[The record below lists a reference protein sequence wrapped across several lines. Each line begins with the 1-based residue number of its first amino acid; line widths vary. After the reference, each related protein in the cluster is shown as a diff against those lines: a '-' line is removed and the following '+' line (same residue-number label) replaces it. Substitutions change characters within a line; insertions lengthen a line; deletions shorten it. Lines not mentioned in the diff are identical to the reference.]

1 MFGLVSAEPKL
12 PSYVGA
18 PAKFAPYVTVWG
30 KLRHYGLLA
39 FGIAVLVFL
48 MAPVLV
54 VMPLAFNGDP
64 YFTYPISRWS
74 LRWFADFFG
83 NETWRIAVKN
93 SFIIASLA
101 TLIATSLGTLAS
113 VGLAQRRLPGR
124 ALLTAI
130 LVSPMIVP
138 IVIMAVGA
146 YFFYSSLGI
155 ANSLTGIV
163 LAHAVLGTPF
173 VLITV
178 SATLAGFDTALV
190 RAARSLGAS
199 PVTAFRRVT
208 LPIIWPGVFSG
219 ALFAFATS
227 FDEVVVV
234 LFLGSVQQRTIPR
247 QMWVGL
253 REQLSPTILAAAVV
267 LIVISVAMLLT
278 LEALRRR
285 SARLRGLNDQGP
297 FA

>member
-1 MFGLVSAEPKL
+1 MSASAKSVARFPPYVSA
-12 PSYVGA
+12 G
-18 PAKFAPYVTVWG
+18 G
-30 KLRHYGLLA
+30 KIAHYALLA
-39 FGIAVLVFL
+39 FCVAALIFL

-54 VMPLAFNGDP
+54 VIPLAFNADP
-64 YFTYPISRWS
+64 YFTYPIHDWS
-74 LRWFADFFG
+74 LKWFHEFFTD
-83 NETWRIAVKN
+83 EVWQIAVKN
-93 SFIIASLA
+93 SFMIAISA
-101 TLIATSLGTLAS
+101 TAIATTLGTLAA
-113 VGLAQRRLPGR
+113 VGLTQRNLPGR
-124 ALLTAI
+124 ALITAF

-138 IVIMAVGA
+138 IVIVAVGA
-146 YFFYSSLGI
+146 YFFYSTLGI

-173 VLITV
+173 VVITV
-178 SATLAGFDTALV
+178 CATLAGFDQGLF

-199 PVTAFRRVT
+199 PWTAFRRIT

-234 LFLGSVQQRTIPR
+234 LFLGSVEQRTIPR
-247 QMWVGL
+247 QMWTGL

-267 LIVISVAMLLT
+267 LILISVLMLLT

-285 SARLRGLNDQGP
+285 SMRLRGM
-297 FA
+297 AE

>member
-1 MFGLVSAEPKL
+1 MSASVERKTAAAL
-12 PSYVGA
+12 PR
-18 PAKFAPYVTVWG
+18 FAPYVGAGG
-30 KLRHYGLLA
+30 KLAHYALLA
-39 FGIAVLVFL
+39 FSIAALVFL

-54 VMPLAFNGDP
+54 VIPLAFNADP
-64 YFTYPISRWS
+64 YFTYPITRWS
-74 LRWFADFFG
+74 LKWFHEFFTD
-83 NETWRIAVKN
+83 EVWRIAVKN
-93 SFIIASLA
+93 SF
-101 TLIATSLGTLAS
+101 LIAISATVIATTLGTLAS
-113 VGLAQRRLPGR
+113 VGLAHRNLPGR
-124 ALLTAI
+124 ALITAI

-138 IVIMAVGA
+138 IVIIAVGA
-146 YFFYSSLGI
+146 YFFYSTLGI

-173 VLITV
+173 VVITV
-178 SATLAGFDTALV
+178 SATLAGFDQALF

-199 PVTAFRRVT
+199 PWTAFRRIT

-234 LFLGSVQQRTIPR
+234 LFLGGVEQRTIPR
-247 QMWVGL
+247 QMWTGL

-267 LIVISVAMLLT
+267 LILISVGMLLT

-285 SARLRGLNDQGP
+285 SMRMRGLSE
-297 FA
+297 

>member
-1 MFGLVSAEPKL
+1 MSKAQGSTP
-12 PSYVGA
+12 
-18 PAKFAPYVTVWG
+18 FAPYSTAGDKAV
-30 KLRHYGLLA
+30 HYGLLA
-39 FGIAVLVFL
+39 FCVAALAFL
-48 MAPVLV
+48 IAPVLV
-54 VMPLAFNGDP
+54 IIPLAFNADP
-64 YFTYPISRWS
+64 YFTYPIHQFT
-74 LRWFADFFG
+74 LKWFTEFFT
-83 NETWRIAVKN
+83 NETWRLSVRN
-93 SFIIASLA
+93 SFVIALA
-101 TLIATSLGTLAS
+101 ATFIATTLGTLAA
-113 VGLAQRRLPGR
+113 VGLMHRNLPGR

-138 IVIMAVGA
+138 IVIIAVGA
-146 YFFYSSLGI
+146 YFFYSTLGI

-178 SATLAGFDTALV
+178 SATLAGFDTSLV
-190 RAARSLGAS
+190 RAARVLGAS
-199 PVTAFRRVT
+199 PWTAFRRVT

-234 LFLGSVQQRTIPR
+234 LFLGSVEQRTVPR
-247 QMWVGL
+247 QMWTGL

-267 LIVISVAMLLT
+267 LIAISVAMLLT

-285 SARLRGLNDQGP
+285 NMRLRGLQD
-297 FA
+297 

>member
-1 MFGLVSAEPKL
+1 MSAAPSPSSLPPHASLRDRLARALLVGFS
-12 PSYVGA
+12 
-18 PAKFAPYVTVWG
+18 
-30 KLRHYGLLA
+30 LA
-39 FGIAVLVFL
+39 ALVFL

-54 VMPLAFNGDP
+54 VIPLAFNADP
-64 YFTYPISRWS
+64 YFTYPIQHYTTKWFVEFFTPEAWRTS
-74 LRWFADFFG
+74 LR
-83 NETWRIAVKN
+83 N
-93 SFIIASLA
+93 SFVIGIAA
-101 TLIATSLGTLAS
+101 TAIATALGTLAA
-113 VGLAQRRLPGR
+113 VGLAQRNLPGR
-124 ALLTAI
+124 ALITAI

-138 IVIMAVGA
+138 IVIVAVGA
-146 YFFYSSLGI
+146 YFFYSRLGI

-178 SATLAGFDTALV
+178 SATLAGFDRSLV
-190 RAARSLGAS
+190 RAARMLGAS
-199 PVTAFRRVT
+199 PFTAFRRVT

-234 LFLGSVQQRTIPR
+234 LFLGSVEQRTIPR
-247 QMWVGL
+247 QMWTGL

-267 LIVISVAMLLT
+267 LILISVAMLLV

-285 SARLRGLNDQGP
+285 NVRLRGLQE
-297 FA
+297 